1 MATEEMQVRDQGARG
16 DTTAVRPRATE
27 LVTEQGKTTIADVVV
42 SRIAGIAAREV
53 PGVHEL
59 VTQGMAGAVTGL
71 AQRVT
76 RADTRSQGVN
86 VEVGE
91 REAAIDLRLTVDYG
105 VSIPQVA
112 EAVRRNIMSR
122 LEAMTGL
129 IVKEVNIDVT
139 DLYFPEEARHRRSR
153 LSGASSRRG
162 RGVDGQRRC
171 AGERGEPRPSGCRR
185 GPRCTRRGR
194 REPWA
199 VCRGGDVWPG

>member
-1 MATEEMQVRDQGARG
+1 MATEEMRQRAQSPRG
-16 DTTAVRPRATE
+16 DTTAMRPRATE

-42 SRIAGIAAREV
+42 AKIAGIAAREV

-59 VTQGMAGAVTGL
+59 VTQGVGGAVTGL

-76 RADTRSQGVN
+76 GADTRSQGVN

-129 IVKEVNIDVT
+129 VVKEVNVDIT
-139 DLYFPEEARHRRSR
+139 DLYFPEEEAQTQQIERR
-153 LSGASSRRG
+153 
-162 RGVDGQRRC
+162 V
-171 AGERGEPRPSGCRR
+171 E
-185 GPRCTRRGR
+185 
-194 REPWA
+194 
-199 VCRGGDVWPG
+199 

>member
-1 MATEEMQVRDQGARG
+1 MTTEEMRERAQGPRG
-16 DTTAVRPRATE
+16 DTTAMRPRATE

-42 SRIAGIAAREV
+42 SKIAGIAAREV

-59 VTQGMAGAVTGL
+59 VTQGVGGAVTGL

-76 RADTRSQGVN
+76 GADTRSQGVN

-129 IVKEVNIDVT
+129 VVKEVNIDVT
-139 DLYFPEEARHRRSR
+139 DLYFPEEEA
-153 LSGASSRRG
+153 
-162 RGVDGQRRC
+162 QTQQI
-171 AGERGEPRPSGCRR
+171 EPRVG
-185 GPRCTRRGR
+185 
-194 REPWA
+194 
-199 VCRGGDVWPG
+199 

>member
-1 MATEEMQVRDQGARG
+1 MATEEMRERAQGPRG
-16 DTTAVRPRATE
+16 DTTAMRPRATE

-42 SRIAGIAAREV
+42 SKIAGIAAREM

-59 VTQGMAGAVTGL
+59 VAQGVGGAVTGL

-76 RADTRSQGVN
+76 GADTRSQGVN

-91 REAAIDLRLTVDYG
+91 SEAAIDLRLTVDYG

-129 IVKEVNIDVT
+129 VVKEVNIDIT
-139 DLYFPEEARHRRSR
+139 DLYFPEEEA
-153 LSGASSRRG
+153 
-162 RGVDGQRRC
+162 QTQQI
-171 AGERGEPRPSGCRR
+171 EPRVG
-185 GPRCTRRGR
+185 
-194 REPWA
+194 
-199 VCRGGDVWPG
+199 

>member
-1 MATEEMQVRDQGARG
+1 MATEEIRARAQGPQG
-16 DTTAVRPRATE
+16 DTMARRSRATE

-42 SRIAGIAAREV
+42 AKIAGIAAREV

-59 VTQGMAGAVTGL
+59 VTQGVGGAVTGL

-76 RADTRSQGVN
+76 GADTRSQGVN

-112 EAVRRNIMSR
+112 EAVRRNIISR
-122 LEAMTGL
+122 LDAMTGL

-139 DLYFPEEARHRRSR
+139 DLYFPEDEAQPQQIERR
-153 LSGASSRRG
+153 
-162 RGVDGQRRC
+162 V
-171 AGERGEPRPSGCRR
+171 E
-185 GPRCTRRGR
+185 
-194 REPWA
+194 
-199 VCRGGDVWPG
+199 

>member
-1 MATEEMQVRDQGARG
+1 MATEEMRQQAQSPRG
-16 DTTAVRPRATE
+16 DTTAMRPRATE

-42 SRIAGIAAREV
+42 SKIAGIAAREV

-59 VTQGMAGAVTGL
+59 VTQGVGGAVSGL

-76 RADTRSQGVN
+76 GADSRSQGVN

-112 EAVRRNIMSR
+112 EAVRRNIMAR

-129 IVKEVNIDVT
+129 NVKEVNIDVT
-139 DLYFPEEARHRRSR
+139 DLYFPEEEAPT
-153 LSGASSRRG
+153 
-162 RGVDGQRRC
+162 QQIQ
-171 AGERGEPRPSGCRR
+171 PRV
-185 GPRCTRRGR
+185 
-194 REPWA
+194 E
-199 VCRGGDVWPG
+199 

>member
-1 MATEEMQVRDQGARG
+1 MATEEMRQRAQSPRG
-16 DTTAVRPRATE
+16 DTTAMRPRATE

-42 SRIAGIAAREV
+42 AKIAGIAAREV

-59 VTQGMAGAVTGL
+59 VTQGVGGAVTGL

-76 RADTRSQGVN
+76 GADTRSQGVN

-129 IVKEVNIDVT
+129 VVKEVNIDVT
-139 DLYFPEEARHRRSR
+139 DLYFPEEEAQTQQIERR
-153 LSGASSRRG
+153 
-162 RGVDGQRRC
+162 V
-171 AGERGEPRPSGCRR
+171 E
-185 GPRCTRRGR
+185 
-194 REPWA
+194 
-199 VCRGGDVWPG
+199 

>member
-1 MATEEMQVRDQGARG
+1 MATEEMRARAQGPRA
-16 DTTAVRPRATE
+16 DTTAMRPRATE

-42 SRIAGIAAREV
+42 AKIAGIAAREV

-59 VTQGMAGAVTGL
+59 VTQGVGGAMTGL

-76 RADTRSQGVN
+76 GADTRTQGVN
-86 VEVGE
+86 VAVGE

-139 DLYFPEEARHRRSR
+139 DLYFPDEEAPT
-153 LSGASSRRG
+153 
-162 RGVDGQRRC
+162 QPIQ
-171 AGERGEPRPSGCRR
+171 PRV
-185 GPRCTRRGR
+185 
-194 REPWA
+194 E
-199 VCRGGDVWPG
+199 

>member
-1 MATEEMQVRDQGARG
+1 MATEEMRERAQGPRG
-16 DTTAVRPRATE
+16 DTTAMRPRATE

-42 SRIAGIAAREV
+42 AKIAGIAAREV

-59 VTQGMAGAVTGL
+59 VTQGVGGAMTGL

-76 RADTRSQGVN
+76 GADTRTQGVN
-86 VEVGE
+86 VAVGE

-139 DLYFPEEARHRRSR
+139 DLYFPEEEA
-153 LSGASSRRG
+153 
-162 RGVDGQRRC
+162 QTQQIQ
-171 AGERGEPRPSGCRR
+171 PRV
-185 GPRCTRRGR
+185 
-194 REPWA
+194 E
-199 VCRGGDVWPG
+199 